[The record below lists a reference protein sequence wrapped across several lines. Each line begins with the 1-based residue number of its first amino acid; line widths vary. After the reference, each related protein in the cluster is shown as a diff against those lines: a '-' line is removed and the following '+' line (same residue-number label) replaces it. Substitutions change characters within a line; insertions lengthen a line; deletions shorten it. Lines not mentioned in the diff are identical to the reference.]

1 MTSPDPAQNRPEA
14 HNASVDEALADAGGC
29 GQVHLPSGRTCTLR
43 HSHDGSCHFVPR
55 GEL

>member
-1 MTSPDPAQNRPEA
+1 MNSPVPAQDRPEA

-29 GQVHLPSGRTCTLR
+29 AQIHLASGRTCTLR
-43 HSHDGSCHFVPR
+43 RGHEGSCHFVPR